1 MACNCKKRT
10 EKNMTHNI
18 DSEVVAHAKQMN
30 LTQCYL
36 CAKKHIVA
44 AKILFR
50 EYHTGYP
57 NHIKNLINSLKVSE
71 DAVREAFIK
80 WQDIMGEMNMGEAE
94 LLGNEEMDSK
104 HIEMANKI
112 RDERIKLSDDPL
124 YVPKFNYLLVE
135 IHKLQ
140 MTF

>member
-1 MACNCKKRT
+1 
-10 EKNMTHNI
+10 MTTLAPAAERDI
-18 DSEVVAHAKQMN
+18 EVVSAAKQMD
-30 LTQCYL
+30 LSQCYL

-71 DAVREAFIK
+71 RMVRDAFIK

-94 LLGNEEMDSK
+94 LLGNEDMDDK
-104 HIEMANKI
+104 HIELANKI

-124 YVPKFNYLLVE
+124 YVPKFNDLLVA
-135 IHKLQ
+135 IHELQ
-140 MTF
+140 FTNI

>member
-1 MACNCKKRT
+1 MPSNAHT
-10 EKNMTHNI
+10 A
-18 DSEVVAHAKQMN
+18 DSEVVSHAKR
-30 LTQCYL
+30 LKLGQCYL

-94 LLGNEEMDSK
+94 LLGNEDMDDK
-104 HIEMANKI
+104 HIELANKI

-124 YVPKFNYLLVE
+124 YVPKFNDLLVAV
-135 IHKLQ
+135 HTLQ
-140 MTF
+140 MAEL